1 MNNLKSTISQ
11 VIEENLI
18 STEWSDAVNTEV
30 KNLNLNTNDHP
41 RKDLTKVPFVTIDG
55 ADAKDFDDAV
65 FCNLN
70 DSGFLLNV
78 AIADVAELVNEDSYL
93 DQEAKKRGTSIYF
106 PSKVIPMLPEK
117 ISNNLCSLVPDKI
130 RNVLVSE
137 INFSLDGSIKSYKFF
152 QAKIMS
158 HKRMTYAE
166 VEEYVKNNNSNVS
179 KKIKT
184 SLDALNLLTKNLLVK
199 RSQRKALE
207 IEGNEPILSIDENGK
222 VSSIDLPRRLYAHQ
236 MIEESMLAAN
246 VCAANFMH
254 KHYKFG
260 VYRVHEKPE
269 ELKLESLKSFFSL
282 KGFSSQNKDTPLAL
296 INKCL
301 QFSSKNKLNKVLQ
314 TVVLQSLKRAEY
326 SIKEIGHFGLQ
337 LDRYSHFTSPI
348 RRYPDLMAH
357 RLIKNIIN
365 KGNLD
370 INKDKIEEICGEM
383 SELERNAEKSSRQVV
398 QQMICHHL
406 KKYIGHEF
414 SSTVTGITDFGLFAE
429 IDNFYVSGLIHVTDL
444 PGDRYFYDK
453 DANLLKGK
461 RTGRVYRLGQDI
473 KIKIMNVLPSE
484 RKITLIPC

>member
-18 STEWSDAVNTEV
+18 STEWSDAVNAEV
-30 KNLNLNTNDHP
+30 KDLNLNINNHP

-117 ISNNLCSLVPDKI
+117 ISNNLCSLVPDET
-130 RNVLVSE
+130 RNVLVNE

-152 QAKIMS
+152 QAKIVS

-166 VEEYVKNNNSNVS
+166 VEEYVKNNDSNVS

-207 IEGNEPILSIDENGK
+207 IEGNEPILSIDEDGK

-254 KHYKFG
+254 KYYKFG

-406 KKYIGHEF
+406 KKYIGQEF

-429 IDNFYVSGLIHVTDL
+429 IDNFYVSGLIHVADL

>member
-429 IDNFYVSGLIHVTDL
+429 IDNFYVSGLIHVADL